1 MKIRLYT
8 TLGCH
13 LCEEAMSI
21 VQLLDEQG
29 MDILL
34 EEIEISDSEPLIK
47 CYGTKVPVI
56 AREDNEEIDWP
67 FSVNELYN
75 FLNT

>member
-1 MKIRLYT
+1 MKIQLYT

-13 LCEEAMSI
+13 LCEEAVSM
-21 VQLLDEQG
+21 VQLLHEQG

-34 EEIEISDSEPLIK
+34 EEIEISDSESLIK
-47 CYGTKVPVI
+47 RYGIKVPVI

-67 FSVNELYN
+67 FSVNELYD
-75 FLNT
+75 FLNR

>member
-1 MKIRLYT
+1 
-8 TLGCH
+8 
-13 LCEEAMSI
+13 MSI

-29 MDILL
+29 LDVLL

-47 CYGTKVPVI
+47 RYGTKVPVI

-67 FSVNELYN
+67 FSLNELYD

>member
-1 MKIRLYT
+1 LKIRLYS

-13 LCEEAMSI
+13 LCDEAVSI
-21 VQLLDEQG
+21 VQLLQG
-29 MDILL
+29 QGLDILL
-34 EEIEISDSEPLIK
+34 EQIEISDSESLIK
-47 CYGTKVPVI
+47 RYGIKVPVI

-67 FSVNELYN
+67 FSVNELYD